1 MKLSTGLENF
11 KGEVSDDL
19 SFAAVEIDKNYWLA
33 LPQRRNLCH
42 RLSCDQPQP
51 GSFFQRPREAEKRDP
66 GNEVA
71 FAQRNCDVIQNGAE
85 KMNARPAGR
94 SNEKTRVSFR
104 LRAQETYA
112 ITASP
117 GD

>member
-51 GSFFQRPREAEKRDP
+51 GSFFQRPRETEKRDP
-66 GNEVA
+66 GNEVGIT
-71 FAQRNCDVIQNGAE
+71 QHELLVLLLLTIYLLEYECKCNIIY
-85 KMNARPAGR
+85 
-94 SNEKTRVSFR
+94 TSFKKK
-104 LRAQETYA
+104 
-112 ITASP
+112 
-117 GD
+117 